1 MSKPANRKCKDF
13 KYCSLMVNIAVQW
26 ESEKVDLK
34 PVKQLITQYY
44 YSDAIVTACDES
56 NHAGFIE
63 ELMKRDEPV
72 SLHLLE
78 DIAKLIKSD
87 DTLHLISQF
96 RGTIDV
102 SNKSRSTRCSMIKS
116 DFSVKK
122 FLEKLLKLGWK
133 HKITLAILSAL
144 IVCLGFKWISF
155 WCLITAAIAAIG
167 ANTDKYLAT

>member
-1 MSKPANRKCKDF
+1 MSKPANRKCKDL
-13 KYCSLMVNIAVQW
+13 KYYSLMCNIAEQW

-63 ELMKRDEPV
+63 ELVKRDEPV

-102 SNKSRSTRCSMIKS
+102 SNKSQSTRCSMIES

-122 FLEKLLKLGWK
+122 FLVKLLKLGWN
-133 HKITLAILSAL
+133 HKITIAILSVL
-144 IVCLGFKWISF
+144 IGCLGYG
-155 WCLITAAIAAIG
+155 LITYWGLIIAAIAAIG
-167 ANTDKYLAT
+167 ANTDRYFAT